1 MKLNP
6 ILQKLESKTISIRS
20 KNQFHN
26 SVKKGDLVS
35 IIYYDI
41 EKEQIRMQQFT
52 GQCTFFKSRGLN
64 TKIGVLNVVGKVS
77 IEQQFF
83 LYSKLVL
90 DVAILR
96 KTN

>member
-41 EKEQIRMQQFT
+41 EKEQISPHGWGYCQYWLIIEWHYWKNSVWIVQVKH
-52 GQCTFFKSRGLN
+52 CTHNS
-64 TKIGVLNVVGKVS
+64 S
-77 IEQQFF
+77 
-83 LYSKLVL
+83 
-90 DVAILR
+90 
-96 KTN
+96 